1 VSGGVVGKNPVSI
14 VSINSSNSSSLV
26 HDGRAS
32 NSGERRRV
40 GISSSSTHT
49 ASSHRIGDKS
59 GRALG
64 LVGERVD
71 LVCPPS
77 GEGDRIGRDTE
88 LKVSNGGEISGSAR
102 HGINGGSE
110 SDGLDNVST
119 VIPSDEGQSRG
130 VSSQRNS
137 TSRILSHIGSTE
149 GSIAIRVDSRAG
161 VDVDVPEHAA
171 FLHLGGGQRTLSSGS
186 TILHQHRAVIGGRGI
201 GGESQVLSLGES
213 TAEIGAHPVKE
224 GGL

>member
-1 VSGGVVGKNPVSI
+1 
-14 VSINSSNSSSLV
+14 
-26 HDGRAS
+26 
-32 NSGERRRV
+32 
-40 GISSSSTHT
+40 
-49 ASSHRIGDKS
+49 
-59 GRALG
+59 
-64 LVGERVD
+64 
-71 LVCPPS
+71 
-77 GEGDRIGRDTE
+77 
-88 LKVSNGGEISGSAR
+88 VSNGGEISGSAR

-119 VIPSDEGQSRG
+119 VIPSDKGQSRG

-149 GSIAIRVDSRAG
+149 SSIAIRVDSRAG

-171 FLHLGGGQRTLSSGS
+171 FLHLGGGQRTLSSGD

-213 TAEIGAHPVKE
+213 AAEIGAHPVKE
-224 GGL
+224 GGLQPQGSLESNRGEGVDVGNLFEVKIIVRRVSRIGEGDNFFSGIPKDKSSTCSKIQNHGSMNLLVLFNFFSSRK